1 MDGGK
6 LTETE
11 IPFFVCVRRARFI
24 VVPPVIQTKVLHTE
38 IYDRKKERALNST
51 GIELAPHDPSV
62 HFLIDRSFKCSI
74 GSSQKKEN
82 ESKNKE

>member
-11 IPFFVCVRRARFI
+11 VPFFLYVRRARFI

-38 IYDRKKERALNST
+38 IYDGKREREKALNST

-62 HFLIDRSFKCSI
+62 HFLI
-74 GSSQKKEN
+74 
-82 ESKNKE
+82 